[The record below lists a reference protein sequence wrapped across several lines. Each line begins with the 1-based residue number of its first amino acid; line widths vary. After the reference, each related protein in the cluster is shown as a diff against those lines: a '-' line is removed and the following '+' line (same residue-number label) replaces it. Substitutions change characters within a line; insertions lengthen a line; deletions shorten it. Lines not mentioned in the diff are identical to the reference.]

1 MNCVPPTPKE
11 ATSHPIYLFI
21 IQQMFIEQMLYAGN
35 YVKWFGVRDTKTIQ
49 ILPSGNLELN
59 SIP

>member
-1 MNCVPPTPKE
+1 MSNYDHGNELCVPTPKE

-35 YVKWFGVRDTKTIQ
+35 YVKWFGVRDTKQYKFCLQET
-49 ILPSGNLELN
+49 
-59 SIP
+59 